1 MENLSLFEV
10 EEVEVEKDL
19 GVEVDNKLKFSNHI
33 QSKVNKA
40 NKVLGCLKYTFK
52 NLNKEV
58 FTLLYKALVRPHLE
72 YASCVWSPSLK
83 RDQDAIERIQRR
95 ATKLVPELRDL
106 PYATRLQQLNL
117 PTLKYRRRRADLIE
131 CYRIMTNQHSIDGQ
145 CHCSLCPNK
154 QMLQLSAN
162 TRTRGHIYKLKT
174 QIAIGS
180 RRPFFSTRVTL
191 EYA

>member
-1 MENLSLFEV
+1 MKTEEGGYHEL

-106 PYATRLQQLNL
+106 PYATRLQQLSYHDKPALHWWSMSLLSMSKQTDVTIISKHSHQRTHIQVENSDSNW
-117 PTLKYRRRRADLIE
+117 LKETILLY
-131 CYRIMTNQHSIDGQ
+131 
-145 CHCSLCPNK
+145 
-154 QMLQLSAN
+154 
-162 TRTRGHIYKLKT
+162 
-174 QIAIGS
+174 
-180 RRPFFSTRVTL
+180 
-191 EYA
+191 